1 MTSQSEKTKHA
12 CIDISI
18 KHKLM
23 YIVIHK
29 QSYLKLNHELVIAEL
44 PFVLYQHF
52 WSARC
57 LNK

>member
-29 QSYLKLNHELVIAEL
+29 QSYIKLNHELVIAEL
-44 PFVLYQHF
+44 PFVLFQHF
-52 WSARC
+52 
-57 LNK
+57 